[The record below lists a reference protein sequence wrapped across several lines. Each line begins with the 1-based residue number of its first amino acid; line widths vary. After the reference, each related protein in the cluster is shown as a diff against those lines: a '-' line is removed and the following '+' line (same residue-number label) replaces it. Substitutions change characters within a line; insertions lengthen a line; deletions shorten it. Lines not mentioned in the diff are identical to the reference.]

1 MDHPPLTLKQLR
13 ALQKKMPFNASLGL
27 HVAKVHKDGVTVE
40 IPLRDDLRNNS
51 GVLHGGVSATIA
63 DAAVGIA
70 ITRHFG
76 GQRKCTTVELK
87 INYFRPIAHGKVV
100 ARSKLLR
107 IGVHL
112 VVGSVDLTDAEGNS
126 TGVAVVTYMLLP
138 R

>member
-1 MDHPPLTLKQLR
+1 MDHPPLTLSQLR
-13 ALQKKMPFNASLGL
+13 AMQKKMPFNSTLGL
-27 HVAKVHKDGVTVE
+27 KVAKVHKDGVTVE
-40 IPLRDDLRNNS
+40 IPLRDELRNTA
-51 GVLHGGVSATIA
+51 GVLHGGVTATIA

-76 GQRKCTTVELK
+76 GQRKSTTVELK
-87 INYFRPIAHGKVV
+87 INYFRPIAQGKVV

-112 VVGSVDLTDAEGNS
+112 VVGSVELWDAEGNS
-126 TGVAVVTYMLLP
+126 AGAALVTYMLLP